1 MKYIVLA
8 LAAACCAMAAS
19 VAVADDAD
27 AQEQAAFTAAVD
39 RVAPSVVRIE
49 TVGGLEKVG
58 QLLLGAG
65 PTTGLAVDPA
75 GYIVSSAFNFI
86 NKPASILVRLPDGTR
101 KPATLVATDHAR
113 MIVLLKID
121 AEKPLPVCEIA
132 PRAEM
137 RVGQWTVAVGR
148 TFENQRPNMAVGILS
163 GVDRIWGKAIQTDA
177 AVSPNNYGGPLID
190 IRGRALGVLV
200 PLSPEAADEVAG
212 VEWYDSGIGFAIPME
227 HVQQVLPRLKKGEDL
242 YPGVAGVN
250 LKGPNLYTG
259 EPIISACRPKSPAA
273 AAGIKP
279 GDRIDEIDG
288 RKIFR
293 AADVKEEI
301 GRRYAGEKMRIAVL
315 RDKQRL
321 ERQIELV
328 AKLEAYQHGFL
339 GILPMRAAEQVG
351 MTVRYVYPDSPAA
364 KAGIAAGDAILSAGG
379 QPAGNRLELREW
391 IGNHEPGD
399 EVELEVRHGDVAR
412 KLKVALAPLPEAAAP
427 AELPEAHGK
436 LPPDAGKQ
444 PTAGATPVKIPEFAN
459 EVWAYVPQNYSAS
472 VPHGLVLWL
481 HAPGGFDW
489 KELLA
494 RWKPL
499 CDRCDL
505 ILVAPKANDPS
516 RWVPGEIA
524 LVDRLLAE
532 MAGKYNV
539 DPTRVA
545 VHGHE
550 AGGTLAYLAAFRN
563 REIIRAV
570 AAVEAMPAG
579 GAPENEPT
587 HRLAIY
593 TATAAKSRLARPIEA
608 AVAALRKLKIPV
620 TVKDLGELPRYLNP
634 EELAE
639 LARWIDT
646 LDRI

>member
-1 MKYIVLA
+1 MRASLL
-8 LAAACCAMAAS
+8 LAAICCATAAS
-19 VAVADDAD
+19 VAVGDDTD
-27 AQEQAAFTAAVD
+27 ALEQAAFTAAVD

-58 QLLLGAG
+58 QLLFGVG
-65 PTTGLAVDPA
+65 PTTGLVVDPA

-137 RVGQWTVAVGR
+137 RVGQWTIAVGR

-190 IRGRALGVLV
+190 IRGRAIGVLV
-200 PLSPEAADEVAG
+200 PLSPEAAEEVAG
-212 VEWYDSGIGFAIPME
+212 AEWYDSGIGFAIPIE
-227 HVQQVLPRLKKGEDL
+227 HIQRVLPRLKKGEDL
-242 YPGVAGVN
+242 YPGVAGIN
-250 LKGPNLYTG
+250 LKGPSLYTG

-288 RKIFR
+288 RKILR

-339 GILPMRAAEQVG
+339 GILPMRAAEQGGV
-351 MTVRYVYPDSPAA
+351 TVRYVYPDSPAA

-379 QPAGNRLELREW
+379 QPAGNRLELRER
-391 IGNHEPGD
+391 IGGHEPG
-399 EVELEVRHGDVAR
+399 EEIELEVRHGDVAR

-427 AELPEAHGK
+427 AELPAAHGK
-436 LPPDAGKQ
+436 VQPEAGKQ
-444 PTAGATPVKIPEFAN
+444 PLAGPMPVKIPEFAN
-459 EVWAYVPQNYSAS
+459 EVWAYVPQGYGAS
-472 VPHGLVLWL
+472 VPQGLVVWL

-499 CDRCDL
+499 CDRYDL

-516 RWVPGEIA
+516 HWVPGEIA
-524 LVDRLLAE
+524 LIDRLLAE

-563 REIIRAV
+563 REMIRAV

-587 HRLAIY
+587 RRLAVY
-593 TATAAKSRLARPIEA
+593 TATAAKSRLARPVEA